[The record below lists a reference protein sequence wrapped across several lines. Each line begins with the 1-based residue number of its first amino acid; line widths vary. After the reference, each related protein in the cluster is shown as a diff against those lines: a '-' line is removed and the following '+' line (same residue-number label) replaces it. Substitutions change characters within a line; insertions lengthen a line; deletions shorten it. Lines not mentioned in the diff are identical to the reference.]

1 MFEISLLMIRLVES
15 NGLLSMVLFSD
26 STKFALESSQLVFLG
41 FT

>member
-1 MFEISLLMIRLVES
+1 MFEMSLLMIGLVGFD
-15 NGLLSMVLFSD
+15 GLLIIVLFSD